1 MQPSGCCGPERHLR
15 PMLSEESQQPVH
27 SSRAGLPPGGVKFL
41 PTSSSGT
48 ARHSRRTSVN
58 ELALTMWS

>member
-48 ARHSRRTSVN
+48 ARYPSFC
-58 ELALTMWS
+58 